1 MGFSAQFG
9 ESPLARSPS
18 AVVYNPGVEDFY
30 SFSGGILVSAT
41 VITSSLNILLGPE
54 IHFPTDFDT
63 NFQMLLR
70 WIHFLAGITWI
81 GLLYFFNLVNVPLM
95 KELDPDTKVKVMP
108 QLMSRALWWFRMS
121 AALTVLA
128 GLIYWGSIVA
138 TDARNA
144 QIQGFAG
151 ASSGRAMGSFFLI
164 WTIVWAILYWYAAP
178 RKGILFD
185 KGWFVGAAYAIFT
198 ILGAWMFLAWNNH
211 GWESN
216 RLLAIGIGGG
226 IGWVMLLNVWGVI
239 WRIQKRLIQWT
250 RQSGANGTA
259 MPEKAKAMARQAFLV
274 SRANAFL
281 SIPLLFF
288 MGAASHYPM
297 FGK

>member
-1 MGFSAQFG
+1 MVSSALATFFG
-9 ESPLARSPS
+9 PQINFP
-18 AVVYNPGVEDFY
+18 PDF
-30 SFSGGILVSAT
+30 
-41 VITSSLNILLGPE
+41 N
-54 IHFPTDFDT
+54 T
-63 NFQMLLR
+63 NFLMLLR

-95 KELDPDTKVKVMP
+95 KELDVATKGKVLP
-108 QLMSRALWWFRMS
+108 PLMTRALMWFRMS

-128 GLIYWGSIVA
+128 GLIYWGNIVA
-138 TDARNA
+138 ADAHNG
-144 QIQGFAG
+144 QIQGLHAT
-151 ASSGRAMGSFFLI
+151 SGMAMGSFFLI
-164 WTIVWAILYWYAAP
+164 WTLVWGVLYACLIP
-178 RKGILFD
+178 GKGVFD
-185 KGWFVGAAYAIFT
+185 SGAFIGTAYAVVT
-198 ILGAWMFLAWNNH
+198 AVAAWVFLSLNNH

-250 RQSGANGTA
+250 RDNATNGTP
-259 MPEKAKAMARQAFLV
+259 MPDKAKAMARQAFLV
-274 SRANAFL
+274 SRANAWL
-281 SIPLLFF
+281 SVALLFF